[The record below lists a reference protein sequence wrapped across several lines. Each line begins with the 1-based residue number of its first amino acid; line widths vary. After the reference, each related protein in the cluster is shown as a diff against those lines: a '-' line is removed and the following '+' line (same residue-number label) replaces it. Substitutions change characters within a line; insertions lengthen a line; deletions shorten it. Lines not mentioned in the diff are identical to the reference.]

1 MRLERVALVAL
12 VATTA
17 FPTLA
22 FAADAGAPKSDHE
35 AATLSA
41 NIQEQL
47 ELLSRDCTTAC
58 RALQSIQRAADR
70 ICELEPGDRCKDARS
85 KADDAARKVHASCP
99 DCVIAQAPPRKDL
112 DKQQDERVHAGE
124 SKKGSATSADAA
136 PVPASAPQ
144 SESVKSGGCRSCNE
158 SGTSPSDFAPALLAI
173 FAVLGLRKRRR

>member
-1 MRLERVALVAL
+1 MSLERVAFVAL

-22 FAADAGAPKSDHE
+22 FAADAGAPKSDQE
-35 AATLSA
+35 AATLGA

-70 ICELEPGDRCKDARS
+70 ICELEPGARCTDARS

-99 DCVIAQAPPRKDL
+99 DCVIAQAPPRKD
-112 DKQQDERVHAGE
+112 DKEQDERAHTGAG
-124 SKKGSATSADAA
+124 KKGSADAA
-136 PVPASAPQ
+136 PVPASQP
-144 SESVKSGGCRSCNE
+144 ESVKSGGCRSCNE
-158 SGTSPSDFAPALLAI
+158 SGTSLSDFAFALLAI